1 MIHEQPAS
9 ETLELCRTVLTG
21 LAAEL
26 AGATARP
33 DRSRRAQV
41 ERALSWLGS
50 GYYGRCGVC
59 DRRIADERLRAN
71 PEQLVCDRCCRV
83 AGSRGR
89 APAHEPASVLA
100 AW

>member
-1 MIHEQPAS
+1 MIHEQPAQ
-9 ETLELCRTVLTG
+9 ETLELCRTALHR

-26 AGATARP
+26 AGASSRR

-59 DRRIADERLRAN
+59 DRRIADEHLRAN
-71 PEQLVCDRCCRV
+71 PEQLVCDRCCRL

-89 APAHEPASVLA
+89 APAREPTTVLA